1 MFHVKQ
7 APISGIVIW
16 SSAGSGSIP
25 WLAHAARDI
34 PGEGLR
40 LPGWTPLCGSV
51 ISRGVCRS
59 HPFFQC
65 DADPEASDGVMT
77 PLGSVPPANGPI

>member
-1 MFHVKQ
+1 MFHVKH

-25 WLAHAARDI
+25 WLADAARDI
-34 PGEGLR
+34 PGDGRR
-40 LPGWTPLCGSV
+40 LTGWTPPCGCV
-51 ISRGVCRS
+51 IFRGVCTS

-65 DADPEASDGVMT
+65 DADPETSDGVMT